1 MDPMVYP
8 VLLLIVVLIAAV
20 IAVIVDSRN
29 TKLRHR
35 IEALAGP
42 EDSAAEEPS
51 LSIRVAQQS
60 ELRFLS
66 VFARLLRIPLDVPGA
81 QKIAPHWVFVLGL
94 IVLVGGTML
103 AERYAGVSWAMA
115 GVIGLI
121 ASVLAQRVV
130 FGMQMSSY
138 QAALQQQ
145 LPDAVEMVV
154 SAIRAGLPVGE
165 AFRALSVESPA
176 PTKDEFV
183 RVVNEIALGA
193 SADKALLNVFH
204 RTQLT
209 EYAIFAVTI
218 NVQSKSG
225 GRLVESVQRLAETIR
240 QRLGMMTRAKALA
253 GEARVSA
260 IILGSLPF
268 VAGAALSAI
277 RPGYLDPLFNDPR
290 GTKMLG
296 FASVTLL
303 LGILLMRRMIRKAT
317 AE

>member
-8 VLLLIVVLIAAV
+8 VLVLILVLIAAV
-20 IAVIVDSRN
+20 IAVVVDSRN

-42 EDSAAEEPS
+42 EEAVAEEQS
-51 LSIRVAQQS
+51 LSIRIAQQR
-60 ELRFLS
+60 ELRFLA
-66 VFARLLRIPLDVPGA
+66 VVAKVLRIPIDVPGA
-81 QKIAPHWVFVLGL
+81 QKIAPHWVFIFGL
-94 IVLVGGTML
+94 IVLVGGTFL
-103 AERYAGVSWAMA
+103 AERYAGVSWVGA
-115 GVIGLI
+115 GIIGILV
-121 ASVLAQRVV
+121 SLLAQRVV
-130 FGMQMSSY
+130 FGLQMSKY

-154 SAIRAGLPVGE
+154 SAIRAGLPVSD
-165 AFRALSVESPA
+165 AFRAVSMESPS

-183 RVVNEIALGA
+183 RVVNEMALGA
-193 SADKALLNVFH
+193 AADKALLNVFL
-204 RTQLT
+204 RTQVT

-218 NVQSKSG
+218 NVQTRSG

>member
-8 VLLLIVVLIAAV
+8 VLVLIVVLIAAV
-20 IAVIVDSRN
+20 IAVIVDNRN

-35 IEALAGP
+35 IEALVGTDTD
-42 EDSAAEEPS
+42 EVDDQSYT
-51 LSIRVAQQS
+51 IRVARRGEQ
-60 ELRFLS
+60 
-66 VFARLLRIPLDVPGA
+66 RLMGIAAKLLHIPVDLPAA
-81 QKIAPHWVFVLGL
+81 QKIAPYWVFSLGL
-94 IVLVGGTML
+94 VVLVGGAML
-103 AERYAGVSWAMA
+103 ADRYLGVSLVVAAVM
-115 GVIGLI
+115 GLVV
-121 ASVLAQRVV
+121 SLLVQRVV

-138 QAALQQQ
+138 QAALQSQ
-145 LPDAVEMVV
+145 LPDAIEMVV
-154 SAIRAGLPVGE
+154 SAIRAGLPVGD
-165 AFRALSVESPA
+165 AFRAVSLESPS

-183 RVVNEIALGA
+183 RVVNEMAVGA
-193 SADKALLNVFH
+193 AADKALLSVYS
-204 RTQLT
+204 RTKLT

-218 NVQSKSG
+218 NVQTRSG
-225 GRLVESVQRLAETIR
+225 GRLVESVQRLAETVR
-240 QRLGMMTRAKALA
+240 GRLAMMTRAKALA

-296 FASVTLL
+296 FATVALV

>member
-8 VLLLIVVLIAAV
+8 VIVLILVLIAAV

-42 EDSAAEEPS
+42 EEAVAEEQS
-51 LSIRVAQQS
+51 LSIRIAQQR

-66 VFARLLRIPLDVPGA
+66 MIARMLSVPLDVPGA
-81 QKIAPHWVFVLGL
+81 QKIAPHWVFIIGL
-94 IVLVGGTML
+94 IVLVGATML
-103 AERYAGVSWAMA
+103 AERYAGVSWAVA
-115 GVIGLI
+115 AVIGFV
-121 ASVLAQRVV
+121 AAVLSQRIL
-130 FGMQMSSY
+130 FGMQMSNY
-138 QAALQQQ
+138 QAALQAQ

-154 SAIRAGLPVGE
+154 SAIRAGLPVSD
-165 AFRALSVESPA
+165 AFRAVSVESPS

-183 RVVNEIALGA
+183 RVVNEMALGA
-193 SADKALLNVFH
+193 VADKALLNVFM
-204 RTQLT
+204 RTRVT

-218 NVQSKSG
+218 NVQSRSG
-225 GRLVESVQRLAETIR
+225 GRLVESVHRLAETIR
-240 QRLGMMTRAKALA
+240 QRLAMMTRAKALA

-290 GTKMLG
+290 GTRMLG
-296 FASVTLL
+296 FATVALI